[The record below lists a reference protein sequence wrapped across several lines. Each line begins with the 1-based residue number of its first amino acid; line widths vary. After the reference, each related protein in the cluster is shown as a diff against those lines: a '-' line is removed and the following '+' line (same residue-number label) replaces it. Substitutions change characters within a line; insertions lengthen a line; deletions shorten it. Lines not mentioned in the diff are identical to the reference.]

1 MTGEQAAF
9 HLGFFV
15 DHARAASMGGRPSSS
30 EPLEGAEGRR
40 ALVAAP
46 AIVQQAA
53 AHLADSGHE
62 EARSLRMLP
71 AGAEAI
77 AAVELRLERSL
88 LVQ

>member
-1 MTGEQAAF
+1 
-9 HLGFFV
+9 
-15 DHARAASMGGRPSSS
+15 
-30 EPLEGAEGRR
+30 
-40 ALVAAP
+40 
-46 AIVQQAA
+46 VQQAA

-71 AGAEAI
+71 PAVAEAI